1 MTEKLKHYLGVAMIV
16 AMLMVAGAAWRYA
29 ASYADY
35 GNPGGFRSFSVSAEG
50 KAVAIPDVAKFSF
63 SVITEGGKDVGILQT
78 DNTAKM
84 NRVIEFV
91 KSNGV
96 EAKDIKTEGYS
107 IEPRY
112 RNYTCDVNELD
123 GTRECPPPEIYG
135 YTIRQNVSVKVR
147 DFTKIGDILSG
158 IVDQGANSV
167 SGLTFTIDDP
177 TVLQAGARAEAIEKA
192 KNKAKELAK
201 AGGFRVGRLLSIS
214 EGGYYPVYE
223 RALSYSMG
231 GDAAKAPSPTIE
243 PGSQEVVVSVNL
255 SYEIK

>member
-1 MTEKLKHYLGVAMIV
+1 MIV
-16 AMLMVAGAAWRYA
+16 AMLTVAGAVWRYA
-29 ASYADY
+29 SSYADY
-35 GNPGGFRSFSVSAEG
+35 GNPSGFRSFSVSGEG
-50 KAVAIPDVAKFSF
+50 KVVAIPDVAKFSF
-63 SVITEGGKDVGILQT
+63 SVTTEGGKNVGVLQA
-78 DNTAKM
+78 DNTVKM

-112 RNYTCDVNELD
+112 QNFVCDPGEL
-123 GTRECPPPEIYG
+123 GGVRECPPPEIYG

-147 DFTKIGDILSG
+147 DFAKIGDVLSG

-167 SGLTFTIDDP
+167 SGLSFTIDDP
-177 TVLQAGARAEAIEKA
+177 TTLQAEAREEAIAKA
-192 KNKAKELAK
+192 KDKAQELAK
-201 AGGFRVGRLLSIS
+201 TAGFRVGRLLSIN

-255 SYEIK
+255 SYEIR